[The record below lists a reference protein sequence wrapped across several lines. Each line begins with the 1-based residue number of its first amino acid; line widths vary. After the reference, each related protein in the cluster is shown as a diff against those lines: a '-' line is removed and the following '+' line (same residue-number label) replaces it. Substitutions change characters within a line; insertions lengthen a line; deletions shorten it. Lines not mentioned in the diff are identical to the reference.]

1 MSTKKNLV
9 RQRRQRHS
17 VGKSSKFANFFQK
30 SWEIEENCN
39 NAAQDQNIFGLETKD
54 S

>member
-1 MSTKKNLV
+1 MSNVNKE
-9 RQRRQRHS
+9 
-17 VGKSSKFANFFQK
+17 KSSASAWTSQVKENREKSQNFWK
-30 SWEIEENCN
+30 IEENCN